1 MPTLPSVRSTVMATT
16 SLVLLTLGSGIAFAA
31 PIDLGNDVNVDW
43 QNELFCAEQAQDFP
57 ELCSIP
63 VFGAPRLVS
72 DARNSG
78 SSLKILVDFIDSE
91 VAGPSTLVL
100 NVGDSL
106 LNQILLPGTF
116 TPLTLTYDF
125 GFGTGDPLSLTM
137 ADFQNFNL
145 LPAGDLVFTVGGR
158 FDLSNPGGA
167 PFDPSRKE
175 PGATI
180 TLSGAGT
187 VLSVPEPGVLSLLLC
202 GLTGAALGTIRRRP
216 ERLRRPLR

>member
-1 MPTLPSVRSTVMATT
+1 MPTPPSVRSTVTAMT

-31 PIDLGNDVNVDW
+31 PIDLDNDVGVDW
-43 QNELFCAEQAQDFP
+43 QNELECANPAQFIA
-57 ELCSIP
+57 ELCTIP
-63 VFGAPRLVS
+63 VFGAPRLVP

-78 SSLKILVDFIDSE
+78 TSVKIVVDFIESE
-91 VAGPSTLVL
+91 AALSQLVL

-125 GFGTGDPLSLTM
+125 GFGTVDPLNLTM

-145 LPAGDLVFTVGGR
+145 LPAGDLVFSVGGNLA
-158 FDLSNPGGA
+158 FNLPGAA
-167 PFDPSRKE
+167 PFDPTRKE

-187 VLSVPEPGVLSLLLC
+187 ALSVPEPGVLSLLLC
-202 GLTGAALGTIRRRP
+202 GLTGAALGTIRRRRSGCGGP
-216 ERLRRPLR
+216 CAD